1 MFFFSNGK
9 SLNLLALILLRLG
22 LDILSLPRDGL
33 KHEGSTE
40 GLLGT
45 ENELLTWKP
54 VLMVCT
60 EQELWQ
66 VMHWRK
72 NSLVSLLRMVSG
84 DLQVWQ
90 VTYSLM

>member
-9 SLNLLALILLRLG
+9 CLNLLALILLRLG
-22 LDILSLPRDGL
+22 FDILSLARDGL
-33 KHEGSTE
+33 KHNGSTE
-40 GLLGT
+40 GLL
-45 ENELLTWKP
+45 EEESLTWKP

-66 VMHWRK
+66 VIHWRK

-84 DLQVWQ
+84 DLQV
-90 VTYSLM
+90 

>member
-9 SLNLLALILLRLG
+9 CSNLLALILLRLG

-33 KHEGSTE
+33 KHKGSTE
-40 GLLGT
+40 VLLET
-45 ENELLTWKP
+45 ETEVLTWNP

-66 VMHWRK
+66 VIHWRK

-84 DLQVWQ
+84 DLQV
-90 VTYSLM
+90 